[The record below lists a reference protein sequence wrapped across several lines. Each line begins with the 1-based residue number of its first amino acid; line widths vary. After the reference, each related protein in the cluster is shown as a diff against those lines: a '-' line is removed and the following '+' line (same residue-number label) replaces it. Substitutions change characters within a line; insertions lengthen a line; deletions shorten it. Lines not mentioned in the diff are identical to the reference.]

1 MVRNVAPLMR
11 ELERQDFYLLSGI
24 EHGMRFSEWVN
35 RQKLPGFADLDPEE
49 VGYRIDRCMDHGL
62 IERRTI
68 QYEGYKLRFEGYDA
82 LALHTF
88 AERGTIT
95 GVGAPLGEGKESD
108 VWEVTNGEVLALKF
122 HREGVT
128 NFREVHRAR
137 DYTADRHHVSWMYTA
152 RKAAEREYESL
163 SAVHGMAT
171 VPRPVD
177 HNRHAVVME
186 RIDGTPLARAD
197 LSTDRARAVLES
209 ILGELAGTYDAGY
222 VHTDASAYNV
232 VVRTDDVVLIDW
244 PQAIPVDHPNA
255 EEHLLRDVENVLG
268 HFQQK
273 HPGLLREDWNA
284 RAITR
289 RVAGD
294 EPRQW
299 DSLFD

>member
-1 MVRNVAPLMR
+1 MVRNVAPLMSD
-11 ELERQDFYLLSGI
+11 LERQDFYLLSGI

-35 RQKLPGFADLDPEE
+35 RTKLPRFTELDSEE
-49 VGYRIDRCMDHGL
+49 VGYRIDRCMNHGL

-88 AERGTIT
+88 AERGTIA

-108 VWEVTNGEVLALKF
+108 VWEVTNGDILALKF

-128 NFREVHRAR
+128 NFREVHRGR

-152 RKAAEREYESL
+152 RKAAEREFESL
-163 SAVHGMAT
+163 TAVHDAAT

-177 HNRHAVVME
+177 QNRHAVVME
-186 RIDGTPLARAD
+186 RIDGTPLARAE
-197 LSTDRARAVLES
+197 LSDHRARVVLES
-209 ILGELAGTYDAGY
+209 ILIELAAVYDAGY

-232 VVRTDDVVLIDW
+232 VVRSGDVVLIDW
-244 PQAIPVDHPNA
+244 PQAIPTDHPNA
-255 EEHLLRDVENVLG
+255 SDLLLRDIDNVLG

-273 HPGLLREDWNA
+273 HPGLLVDDCDPRLVA
-284 RAITR
+284 A
-289 RVAGD
+289 RVAGN
-294 EPRQW
+294 EPRRW
-299 DSLFD
+299 ESLFN